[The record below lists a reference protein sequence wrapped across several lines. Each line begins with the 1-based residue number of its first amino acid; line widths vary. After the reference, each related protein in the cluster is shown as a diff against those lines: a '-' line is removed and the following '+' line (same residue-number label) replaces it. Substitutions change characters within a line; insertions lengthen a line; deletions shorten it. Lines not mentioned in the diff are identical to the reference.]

1 MLNKTSAYSV
11 SPKGLL
17 DLNTRRQK
25 EEYVPQRGRKFWG
38 GRAVLQTTVFKLRM
52 PSLI

>member
-17 DLNTRRQK
+17 DLSTGRQK
-25 EEYVPQRGRKFWG
+25 EKLIPQRGRKFWG
-38 GRAVLQTTVFKLRM
+38 GRALLQTTVFKLRM
-52 PSLI
+52 QSLI